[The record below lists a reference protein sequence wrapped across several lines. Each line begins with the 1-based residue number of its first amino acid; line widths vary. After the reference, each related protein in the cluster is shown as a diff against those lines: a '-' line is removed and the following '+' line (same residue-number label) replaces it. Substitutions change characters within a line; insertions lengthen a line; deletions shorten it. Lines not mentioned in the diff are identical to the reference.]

1 MEVPAIDYHY
11 LLVDKPVLDIYSIE
25 TKWRRV
31 QGLAYDEDSRAHWLA
46 KEIRRRKGLSE
57 NLPDLKNYV

>member
-1 MEVPAIDYHY
+1 
-11 LLVDKPVLDIYSIE
+11 
-25 TKWRRV
+25 V
-31 QGLAYDEDSRAHWLA
+31 QGLAYEEESRAHWLA